1 MATLQAADANNATTL
16 DGSTT
21 SATLEL
27 FRSAL
32 GPLNPDYYLKA
43 FTRFDAADSA
53 GPSWNWSACLCT
65 LNWMAYRQLWGAALA
80 YTGALLTSALLIFGI
95 GRLVFQF
102 SMDVQMGLLAVL
114 VGLAFVLP
122 GLFGNALL
130 YAACRKKMEHAL
142 SVNATVEDAC
152 AMLKRSASSRQR
164 LIGLGIGNAV
174 LLGAVVG
181 GYIAFPDAAQR
192 GTETQSGTE
201 TQKGTQ
207 TQSPGQARNAAA
219 GKAVDLAV
227 LPATATS
234 APAPAPAT
242 TASAAPAPQASAASL
257 TAAVASA
264 PSATASKPAV
274 LASAPLAAASAP
286 VAAAS
291 APLIV
296 ASAPGGAIPAVAA
309 LAVASAPQEKP
320 TQKAKAANATSQAS
334 DKPKA
339 AASRAKPAQASV
351 GKGTATVAEKN
362 VRFLV
367 NVGLFADENNTRNA
381 YTKLNDAGLNVLSN
395 EVSTKKGKLTRIRV
409 GPFATQAE
417 ADRAAEKIKGLKLD
431 AVVVSQ

>member
-102 SMDVQMGLLAVL
+102 SMEVQMGLLAVL

-192 GTETQSGTE
+192 GTETQ
-201 TQKGTQ
+201 KGTQ

-234 APAPAPAT
+234 APASSPAA
-242 TASAAPAPQASAASL
+242 TASATPAPPAPQASAASL
-257 TAAVASA
+257 TAAVALA
-264 PSATASKPAV
+264 PSATESKPAV

-296 ASAPGGAIPAVAA
+296 ASAPGVAIPAVAA
-309 LAVASAPQEKP
+309 LATASAPQEKP

-351 GKGTATVAEKN
+351 GKGAASAAEKN

-417 ADRAAEKIKGLKLD
+417 AERAAEKIRGLKLD